1 MNRIVTEQTN
11 PAADTATSFWNTK
24 VYNSHGKGNLDKES
38 DDQFW
43 DFFMIR
49 ITYPTVT
56 SKMFDPTEDETAISP
71 KPLRATITLVN
82 RSGIDVPAA
91 KKVRP
96 ITCKLDKS
104 NKSV

>member
-1 MNRIVTEQTN
+1 
-11 PAADTATSFWNTK
+11 
-24 VYNSHGKGNLDKES
+24 
-38 DDQFW
+38 
-43 DFFMIR
+43 MIR

-91 KKVRP
+91 KKSDP
-96 ITCKLDKS
+96 
-104 NKSV
+104 

>member
-1 MNRIVTEQTN
+1 
-11 PAADTATSFWNTK
+11 
-24 VYNSHGKGNLDKES
+24 
-38 DDQFW
+38 
-43 DFFMIR
+43 MIR

-96 ITCKLDKS
+96 ITCKHNRRVLVTSQIKVFHCIAVITAYLWWNRKGFAS
-104 NKSV
+104 NGRPPNHQVGKDGDP